1 MLTDLHG
8 LCRYMAW
15 SNRIFYQAVAG
26 LPEGEVE
33 RQRPMLF
40 GSILNLLHHVYAMDV
55 VWQQHMIA
63 GSHDYQQR
71 NPPACS
77 FAELSHLQ
85 AELDDWF
92 VEYVTHLSRAQSCEV
107 IEFEFIGGG
116 TGNMTRAAMIQHVVN
131 HTSYHRGHIE
141 GVFYQLG
148 IEPPT
153 TDIPVFLRDNC
164 SGFGARLT

>member
-15 SNRIFYQAVAG
+15 SNKVFYAAVAA
-26 LPEGEVE
+26 LPEPEISRE
-33 RQRPMLF
+33 RPMLF

-55 VWQQHMIA
+55 VWQQHMTGGA
-63 GSHDYQQR
+63 HEFEQR
-71 NPPACS
+71 NPPACD
-77 FAELSHLQ
+77 FAELSRKQ
-85 AELDDWF
+85 AALDEWF
-92 VEYVTHLSRAQSCEV
+92 VDYVAHLSRAQSVEA

-116 TGNMTRAAMIQHVVN
+116 QGRMTRAAMIQHVVN

-148 IEPPT
+148 VEPPT

-164 SGFGARLT
+164 SGFGERLT